1 MNVNMPVI
9 KYIKREI
16 KEKPLRGLVWRVRRW
31 SVKGRE
37 NTLLAIEKLLL
48 LIKWDLLLIKYI
60 MLLKLKSSK
69 LVLKL
74 LLLLLAD

>member
-1 MNVNMPVI
+1 MNVNTPVI

-16 KEKPLRGLVWRVRRW
+16 KEKLLRGLVWRARRW

-48 LIKWDLLLIKYI
+48 LIK
-60 MLLKLKSSK
+60 
-69 LVLKL
+69 
-74 LLLLLAD
+74 

>member
-16 KEKPLRGLVWRVRRW
+16 KEKLLRGLVWRAMRW

-37 NTLLAIEKLLL
+37 NALLAIEKLLL
-48 LIKWDLLLIKYI
+48 LIK
-60 MLLKLKSSK
+60 
-69 LVLKL
+69 
-74 LLLLLAD
+74 